1 MAIENFRI
9 GQGSHDLVE
18 EVLAMEKLM
27 SYYGVDGTD
36 LWYANSPLEI
46 RQRSISDLT
55 DAHSVDGPEER
66 PNIDNPDQVEGT
78 QKSLIFF

>member
-36 LWYANSPLEI
+36 L
-46 RQRSISDLT
+46 
-55 DAHSVDGPEER
+55 
-66 PNIDNPDQVEGT
+66 
-78 QKSLIFF
+78 